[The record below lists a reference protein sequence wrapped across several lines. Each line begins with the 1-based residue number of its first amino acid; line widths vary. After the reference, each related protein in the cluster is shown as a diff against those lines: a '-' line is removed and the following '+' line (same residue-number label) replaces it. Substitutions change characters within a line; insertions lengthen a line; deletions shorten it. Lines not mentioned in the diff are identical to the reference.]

1 MADGA
6 QTVRDPPGIVLSFTR
21 RLGRL
26 ASRRRGAI
34 SKEGRASGAHD
45 PPRDASREA
54 KTQWQPGAANE
65 HDGADLMI
73 GAQEGNAD
81 EGFSTRCGQ
90 LRVSQSRARVRA
102 HYVLLRRAH

>member
-1 MADGA
+1 AAGHGWGQSELPEA
-6 QTVRDPPGIVLSFTR
+6 SQTVRDPPGIVLSFTR

-73 GAQEGNAD
+73 GAEEGNAD
-81 EGFSTRCGQ
+81 EGLATRSGE
-90 LRVSQSRARVRA
+90 
-102 HYVLLRRAH
+102 